1 MAVDEKKTGPPQP
14 ILIQAGERT
23 EPESVKAELQSAVP
37 KAVEVRKGGG
47 ASQEAIDHY
56 RMTLSTKPSVVG
68 MSVLGLLL
76 IVVVPFLLVLSAF
89 ESGDDDAA
97 VVCCFSFI
105 SGIVLLLVAQTKESA
120 WQKQIKLAKQRVINE
135 AGLKAPPMSK
145 TAHFVFAVFA
155 FLVFLAPTL
164 PFYYSDV
171 ISAASIVAAGIAAV
185 FALSQEAEA
194 KKILD
199 RNFKAIL
206 EQRGNEQE

>member
-76 IVVVPFLLVLSAF
+76 IVVVPFLLVVSAF

-97 VVCCFSFI
+97 GVCCFSFI

-120 WQKQIKLAKQRVINE
+120 WQKQLKLAKQRVVNE
-135 AGLKAPPMSK
+135 AGLKAPPVSK
-145 TAHFVFAVFA
+145 TPLFVAGGSI
-155 FLVFLAPTL
+155 LVSVLAGSFNDLVSGLSFMLALIATGL
-164 PFYYSDV
+164 YLNNEYEAQKVLKRNVQLVLERSD
-171 ISAASIVAAGIAAV
+171 
-185 FALSQEAEA
+185 EE
-194 KKILD
+194 
-199 RNFKAIL
+199 
-206 EQRGNEQE
+206 E

>member
-97 VVCCFSFI
+97 GVCCFSFI

-120 WQKQIKLAKQRVINE
+120 WQKQLKLAKQRVVNE
-135 AGLKAPPMSK
+135 AGLKAPAVSK
-145 TAHFVFAVFA
+145 TPL
-155 FLVFLAPTL
+155 LVAGGSILVSVLAGSFNDVVAGLSFMLALIATGL
-164 PFYYSDV
+164 YLNNEYEAQKVLKRNVQLVLERSD
-171 ISAASIVAAGIAAV
+171 
-185 FALSQEAEA
+185 EE
-194 KKILD
+194 
-199 RNFKAIL
+199 
-206 EQRGNEQE
+206 E

>member
-76 IVVVPFLLVLSAF
+76 IVVVPFLLVVSAF

-97 VVCCFSFI
+97 GVCCFSFI

-120 WQKQIKLAKQRVINE
+120 WQKQLKLAKQRVVNE
-135 AGLKAPPMSK
+135 AGLKAPAVSK
-145 TAHFVFAVFA
+145 TPL
-155 FLVFLAPTL
+155 LVAGGSILVSVLAGSFNDVVAGLSFMLALIATGL
-164 PFYYSDV
+164 YLNNEYEAQKVLKRNVQLVLERSD
-171 ISAASIVAAGIAAV
+171 
-185 FALSQEAEA
+185 EE
-194 KKILD
+194 
-199 RNFKAIL
+199 
-206 EQRGNEQE
+206 E

>member
-23 EPESVKAELQSAVP
+23 ESESVKAELQSAVP

-76 IVVVPFLLVLSAF
+76 IVVVPFLLVVSAF

-97 VVCCFSFI
+97 GVCCFSFI

-120 WQKQIKLAKQRVINE
+120 WQKQLKLAKQRVVNE
-135 AGLKAPPMSK
+135 AGLKAPPVSK
-145 TAHFVFAVFA
+145 TPLFVAGGSI
-155 FLVFLAPTL
+155 LVSVLAGSFNDLVSGLSFMLALIATGL
-164 PFYYSDV
+164 YLNNEYEAQKVLKRNVQLVLERSD
-171 ISAASIVAAGIAAV
+171 
-185 FALSQEAEA
+185 EE
-194 KKILD
+194 
-199 RNFKAIL
+199 
-206 EQRGNEQE
+206 E

>member
-76 IVVVPFLLVLSAF
+76 IVVVPFLLVVSAF

-97 VVCCFSFI
+97 GVCCFSFI

-120 WQKQIKLAKQRVINE
+120 WQKQLKLAKQRVVNE
-135 AGLKAPPMSK
+135 AGLKAPAVSK
-145 TAHFVFAVFA
+145 TPL
-155 FLVFLAPTL
+155 LVAGGSILVSVLAGSFNDLVSGLSFMLALIATGL
-164 PFYYSDV
+164 YLNNEYEAQKVLKRNVQLVLERSD
-171 ISAASIVAAGIAAV
+171 
-185 FALSQEAEA
+185 EE
-194 KKILD
+194 
-199 RNFKAIL
+199 
-206 EQRGNEQE
+206 E

>member
-1 MAVDEKKTGPPQP
+1 MTKKKTGPPQP

-76 IVVVPFLLVLSAF
+76 IVVVPFLLVVSAF

-97 VVCCFSFI
+97 GVCCFSFI

-120 WQKQIKLAKQRVINE
+120 WQKQLKLAKQRVVNE
-135 AGLKAPPMSK
+135 AGLKAPPVSK
-145 TAHFVFAVFA
+145 TPLFVAGGSI
-155 FLVFLAPTL
+155 LVSVLAGSFNDLVAGLSFMLALIATGL
-164 PFYYSDV
+164 YLNNEYEAQKVLKRNVQLVLERSD
-171 ISAASIVAAGIAAV
+171 
-185 FALSQEAEA
+185 EE
-194 KKILD
+194 
-199 RNFKAIL
+199 
-206 EQRGNEQE
+206 E

>member
-1 MAVDEKKTGPPQP
+1 MAVDEKKPGPPQP

-97 VVCCFSFI
+97 GVCCFSFI

-120 WQKQIKLAKQRVINE
+120 W
-135 AGLKAPPMSK
+135 
-145 TAHFVFAVFA
+145 
-155 FLVFLAPTL
+155 
-164 PFYYSDV
+164 
-171 ISAASIVAAGIAAV
+171 
-185 FALSQEAEA
+185 
-194 KKILD
+194 
-199 RNFKAIL
+199 
-206 EQRGNEQE
+206 

>member
-23 EPESVKAELQSAVP
+23 ESESVKAELQSAVP

-76 IVVVPFLLVLSAF
+76 IVVVPFLLVVSAF

-97 VVCCFSFI
+97 GVCCFSFI

-120 WQKQIKLAKQRVINE
+120 WQKQLKLAKQRVVNE
-135 AGLKAPPMSK
+135 AGLKAPPVSK
-145 TAHFVFAVFA
+145 TPLFVAGGSI
-155 FLVFLAPTL
+155 LVSVLAGSFNDLVAGLSFMLALIATGL
-164 PFYYSDV
+164 YLNNEYEAQKVLKRNVQLVLERSD
-171 ISAASIVAAGIAAV
+171 
-185 FALSQEAEA
+185 EE
-194 KKILD
+194 
-199 RNFKAIL
+199 
-206 EQRGNEQE
+206 E

>member
-23 EPESVKAELQSAVP
+23 EAESVKAELQSAAP
-37 KAVEVRKGGG
+37 EAVEARKGGG

-89 ESGDDDAA
+89 ESGDDDAD

-120 WQKQIKLAKQRVINE
+120 WQKQLKLAKQRVVNE
-135 AGLKAPPMSK
+135 AGLKAPAVSK
-145 TAHFVFAVFA
+145 TPL
-155 FLVFLAPTL
+155 LVAGGSILVSVLAGSFNDVVAGLSFMLALIATGL
-164 PFYYSDV
+164 YLNNEYEAQKVLKRNVQLVLERSD
-171 ISAASIVAAGIAAV
+171 
-185 FALSQEAEA
+185 EE
-194 KKILD
+194 
-199 RNFKAIL
+199 
-206 EQRGNEQE
+206 E